1 MPITTQTSYLTLNS
15 TGGASHLRSSLTGHI
30 GIVNVRVSYC
40 TNMRGVQWHVIHISF
55 VKNLSLPAVLVP
67 QIQKKEQQMYHGCT
81 AF

>member
-1 MPITTQTSYLTLNS
+1 
-15 TGGASHLRSSLTGHI
+15 
-30 GIVNVRVSYC
+30 VSYC

-81 AF
+81 AFWRRSTLVAQP